1 MQDRYAG
8 DIGDFGKLGLLRA
21 LRSSDMSIGVNWYL
35 IPDETHN
42 GDGSIVDYLKYRE
55 CDESLWQGLREII
68 DSGSRS
74 VDSLEDEKIL
84 QATFFS
90 ECLDFRG
97 VKKRDR
103 ISLREEW
110 FQRSLSSMADSD
122 LVFVDPDNGLIV
134 PSKVGTTK
142 ENKYVTPDELAAY
155 YAQGSSLVYYQHKAR
170 YKDSFYVQQLETLVC
185 DAHFPEASG
194 IALKFV
200 RSQVRYF
207 LFLIQ
212 PRHRTTIEKAI
223 ESMLNTAWSHCFV
236 RL

>member
-1 MQDRYAG
+1 MQNRYAG
-8 DIGDFGKLGLLRA
+8 DIGDFGKLGLLRV
-21 LRSSDMSIGVNWYL
+21 LRSSGMSIGVNWYL
-35 IPDETHN
+35 VPNETHN
-42 GDGSIVDYLKYRE
+42 SDGSIVDYLKYRQ

-68 DSGSRS
+68 DSGDRS
-74 VDSLEDEKIL
+74 VDSLEDEGIL

-110 FQRSLSSMADSD
+110 FQRSLFSMAGSD

-142 ENKYVTPDELAAY
+142 ENKYVTPEELTAY

-170 YKDSFYVQQLETLVC
+170 YKDPFYVQQLKSLVC
-185 DAHFPEASG
+185 DARFPEATG

-207 LFLIQ
+207 LFLVQ
-212 PRHRTTIEKAI
+212 PRHKETVEKAI
-223 ESMLNTAWSHCFV
+223 ENMLETAWNDCFV